1 MKDTKQQKMKTRN
14 STRNGKKLLSRN
26 GNKMD
31 FPGRGE
37 IWLVS
42 LEPIVGHE
50 IGKTRSALVIS
61 NDRNNQFAE
70 TITVLPITSNVKKI
84 YPFETFTPKIK
95 SNQIRTVDK
104 KRLIKLIGN
113 VSEEKLKEVK
123 QALSIHLNFA
133 P

>member
-1 MKDTKQQKMKTRN
+1 
-14 STRNGKKLLSRN
+14 
-26 GNKMD
+26 MD
-31 FPGRGE
+31 FPVRGE

-42 LEPIVGHE
+42 LEPVAGHE
-50 IGKTRSALVIS
+50 IGKTRPALVIS

-84 YPFETFTPKIK
+84 YPFETFIPKKETNLPVDSKIK
-95 SNQIRTVDK
+95 SNQIRTVGK

-123 QALSIHLNFA
+123 QALFIHLNFT

>member
-1 MKDTKQQKMKTRN
+1 MN
-14 STRNGKKLLSRN
+14 
-26 GNKMD
+26 
-31 FPGRGE
+31 FPIRGE
-37 IWLVS
+37 IWLIS
-42 LEPIVGHE
+42 LEPVVGHE
-50 IGKTRSALVIS
+50 IGKTRPALVIS

-84 YPFETFTPKIK
+84 YPFETFLPKRETNLTVDSKIK

-113 VSEEKLKEVK
+113 VSEEKLKEVE
-123 QALSIHLNFA
+123 QALFIHLNST

>member
-1 MKDTKQQKMKTRN
+1 
-14 STRNGKKLLSRN
+14 
-26 GNKMD
+26 MD
-31 FPGRGE
+31 FPVRGE

-42 LEPIVGHE
+42 LEPEVGHE
-50 IGKTRSALVIS
+50 IGKTRPALVIS

-84 YPFETFTPKIK
+84 YPFETFLPKRETNLTVDSKIK

-123 QALSIHLNFA
+123 QALYIHLNFT

>member
-1 MKDTKQQKMKTRN
+1 
-14 STRNGKKLLSRN
+14 
-26 GNKMD
+26 MD
-31 FPGRGE
+31 FPVRGE

-42 LEPIVGHE
+42 LEPVVGHE
-50 IGKTRSALVIS
+50 IGKTRPALVIS

-84 YPFETFTPKIK
+84 YPFETFLPKRETNLTVNSKIK

-104 KRLIKLIGN
+104 KRLIKLTGN

-123 QALSIHLNFA
+123 
-133 P
+133 

>member
-1 MKDTKQQKMKTRN
+1 
-14 STRNGKKLLSRN
+14 
-26 GNKMD
+26 MD
-31 FPGRGE
+31 FPVRGE

-42 LEPIVGHE
+42 LEPVVGHE
-50 IGKTRSALVIS
+50 IGKTRPALVIS

-84 YPFETFTPKIK
+84 YPFETFVPKKETNLPVDSKIK

-123 QALSIHLNFA
+123 QALFIHLNFT

>member
-1 MKDTKQQKMKTRN
+1 
-14 STRNGKKLLSRN
+14 
-26 GNKMD
+26 MD
-31 FPGRGE
+31 FPVRGE

-42 LEPIVGHE
+42 LEPVVGHE
-50 IGKTRSALVIS
+50 IGKTRPALVIS

-84 YPFETFTPKIK
+84 YPFETFLPKRETNLTVDSKIK

-123 QALSIHLNFA
+123 QALYIHLNFI

>member
-1 MKDTKQQKMKTRN
+1 
-14 STRNGKKLLSRN
+14 
-26 GNKMD
+26 MD
-31 FPGRGE
+31 FPARGE

-42 LEPIVGHE
+42 LEPVVGHE
-50 IGKTRSALVIS
+50 IGKTRPALVIS

-84 YPFETFTPKIK
+84 YPFETFMPKTETDLPVDSKIK

-104 KRLIKLIGN
+104 KRFIKLIGN
-113 VSEEKLKEVK
+113 VSEEKLKEVR
-123 QALSIHLNFA
+123 QALFIHLNFT

>member
-1 MKDTKQQKMKTRN
+1 
-14 STRNGKKLLSRN
+14 
-26 GNKMD
+26 MD
-31 FPGRGE
+31 FPVRGE

-42 LEPIVGHE
+42 LEPVVGHE
-50 IGKTRSALVIS
+50 IGKTRPALVIS

-84 YPFETFTPKIK
+84 YPFETFMPKRETNLPVDSKIK

-123 QALSIHLNFA
+123 QALFIHLNFT

>member
-1 MKDTKQQKMKTRN
+1 
-14 STRNGKKLLSRN
+14 
-26 GNKMD
+26 MD
-31 FPGRGE
+31 FPRRGE

-42 LEPIVGHE
+42 LEPVVGHE
-50 IGKTRSALVIS
+50 RGKTRPALIIS

-70 TITVLPITSNVKKI
+70 TITVLPITSNIKKI
-84 YPFETFTPKIK
+84 YPFETFMPKRETNLPVDSKIK

-104 KRLIKLIGN
+104 KRLVKLIGN

-123 QALSIHLNFA
+123 QALFIHLNFT

>member
-1 MKDTKQQKMKTRN
+1 
-14 STRNGKKLLSRN
+14 
-26 GNKMD
+26 MD
-31 FPGRGE
+31 FPARGE
-37 IWLVS
+37 IWVVS
-42 LEPIVGHE
+42 LEPVLGHE
-50 IGKTRSALVIS
+50 IGKTRPALVIS

-84 YPFETFTPKIK
+84 YPFETFIPKRETNLPVDSKIK

-113 VSEEKLKEVK
+113 ISEQKLKEVEK
-123 QALSIHLNFA
+123 ALFIHLNFT

>member
-1 MKDTKQQKMKTRN
+1 
-14 STRNGKKLLSRN
+14 
-26 GNKMD
+26 MD

-84 YPFETFTPKIK
+84 YPFETFLPKRETNLPVDSKIK

>member
-1 MKDTKQQKMKTRN
+1 
-14 STRNGKKLLSRN
+14 
-26 GNKMD
+26 MD
-31 FPGRGE
+31 FPVRGE

-42 LEPIVGHE
+42 LEPVVGYE
-50 IGKTRSALVIS
+50 IGKTRPALVIS

-84 YPFETFTPKIK
+84 YPFETFLPKRETNLPVDSKIK

-123 QALSIHLNFA
+123 QALYIHLNFT

>member
-1 MKDTKQQKMKTRN
+1 
-14 STRNGKKLLSRN
+14 
-26 GNKMD
+26 MD
-31 FPGRGE
+31 FPVRGE

-42 LEPIVGHE
+42 LEPVVGHE
-50 IGKTRSALVIS
+50 IGKTRPALVIS

-84 YPFETFTPKIK
+84 YPFETFVPKRETNLPVDSKIK

-123 QALSIHLNFA
+123 QALFIHLNFT